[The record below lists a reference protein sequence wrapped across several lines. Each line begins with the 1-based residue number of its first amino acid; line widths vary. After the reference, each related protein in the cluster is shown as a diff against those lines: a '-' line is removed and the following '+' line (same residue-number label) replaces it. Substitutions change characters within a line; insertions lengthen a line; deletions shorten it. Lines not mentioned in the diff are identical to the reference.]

1 MISIEDL
8 SHGILRIPSFEISS
22 GITTVLGRNGAGKTT
37 LLSLCAGVCLPDHGR
52 VHIDTLSPRSL
63 DIGWVSEFPDRNI
76 LFDQVFNEIAAPLRF
91 RHDSIEQIEER
102 TAEIAD
108 RLSITHLLDRKTRT
122 LSGGEKVLVALAC
135 ALVIDPILLVID
147 EADSHLDS
155 ETAWRVQEAI
165 LSHPPE
171 YTLQSS
177 QYRDIAAESD
187 HILFLENGKISQD
200 DPR

>member
-1 MISIEDL
+1 MISIKDL
-8 SHGILRIPSFEISS
+8 SHGILRIPSYEIPR

-37 LLSLCAGVCLPDHGR
+37 LLSLCAGIHLPEQGS
-52 VHIDTLSPRSL
+52 VLIDSLSPRSL
-63 DIGWVSEFPDRNI
+63 DIGWVSEFPDRNV

-91 RHDSIEQIEER
+91 RHDSIDLIEER

-122 LSGGEKVLVALAC
+122 LSGGEKVLVTLAS

-165 LSHPPE
+165 HSHPPD

-177 QYRDIAAESD
+177 QYRGISAESD
-187 HILFLENGKISQD
+187 HVLFLENGEIIRD
-200 DPR
+200 DLR

>member
-1 MISIEDL
+1 MISIENL
-8 SHGILRIPSFEISS
+8 SHGILTIPSYEIPR

-37 LLSLCAGVCLPDHGR
+37 LLSLCAGVYLPNQGSVQIDH
-52 VHIDTLSPRSL
+52 LPPRSL

-91 RHDSIEQIEER
+91 RHDAIDQIEER
-102 TAEIAD
+102 TTEIAE

-147 EADSHLDS
+147 EADSHLDRD
-155 ETAWRVQEAI
+155 TAWIVQKAI
-165 LSHPPE
+165 HLHPPE

-177 QYRDIAAESD
+177 QYRDMAAGSD
-187 HILFLENGKISQD
+187 HVVLLENGEITQD
-200 DPR
+200 DLR

>member
-1 MISIEDL
+1 MILIERL
-8 SHGILRIPSFEISS
+8 FHGILTIPSYEIPR
-22 GITTVLGRNGAGKTT
+22 GITTILGRNGAGKTT
-37 LLSLCAGVCLPDHGR
+37 LLSLCAGVCLPDNGT
-52 VHIDTLSPRSL
+52 VHIDTFSPRSL
-63 DIGWVSEFPDRNI
+63 DIGWVAEFPDRNI

-91 RHDSIEQIEER
+91 RHDSMDKIEER

-165 LSHPPE
+165 HSHPPE

-177 QYRDIAAESD
+177 QYKDIATESD
-187 HILFLENGKISQD
+187 HILFLENGMISRD

>member
-8 SHGILRIPSFEISS
+8 SHGILDIPSYEIPK

-37 LLSLCAGVCLPDHGR
+37 LLSLCAGVALPEHGS
-52 VHIDTLSPRSL
+52 VLIGDLPPRSL

-91 RHDSIEQIEER
+91 RHDSIDQIENQ
-102 TAEIAD
+102 TKEIAE
-108 RLSITHLLDRKTRT
+108 RLLITHLLKRKTRT
-122 LSGGEKVLVALAC
+122 LSGGEKVLVALAS

-165 LSHPPE
+165 RSHPPD

-187 HILFLENGKISQD
+187 HVLFLENGKISQD
-200 DPR
+200 DLR